1 MTTTLALPAL
11 PLLPVTP
18 KFFDR
23 SNFTIKVYP
32 NSDFA
37 EFIIKA
43 DTVFDDRAA
52 EDSKK
57 ILEEARPGKKY
68 FLLVSSSGFFKI
80 TKRARRLGADRLFSS
95 HLAAVA
101 CYTGNFSL
109 SLLGE
114 LYNKLNKPF
123 VITRVF
129 PSREPALEWLMD
141 QMVQS
146 VAPGISFAGNMDN
159 INNI

>member
-1 MTTTLALPAL
+1 MITTFALPEL
-11 PLLPVTP
+11 PFQPAIPFL
-18 KFFDR
+18 FER
-23 SNFTIKVYP
+23 SNFTIKIYP
-32 NSDFA
+32 DSDFA
-37 EFIIKA
+37 EFIIKG

-52 EDSKK
+52 LKSKK

-68 FLLVSSSGFFKI
+68 YLLVSSSGFFKI

-109 SLLGE
+109 FLLGE

-123 VITRVF
+123 VTTRVF
-129 PSREPALEWLMD
+129 PSREPAMEWLTD
-141 QMVQS
+141 QMVQRA
-146 VAPGISFAGNMDN
+146 VPGISFVGAGNSN
-159 INNI
+159 SN